1 MKTPSTLVAITLMTA
16 LVSLP
21 LSTSAQA
28 GRHYDKRAHNVD
40 YAKVTRVEPIIR
52 TLNHR
57 IPRETCWE
65 ESVPYQEPYQRKSRS
80 RPDSAVPTV
89 IGGLIGVAIGERF
102 GGNKSNR
109 KMTALAGGLLGAAIG
124 HDISRTRHDVNPYDE
139 RIHRTT
145 YRNEQRCEVTYHM
158 EQEEQ
163 VDGYNVTYRYRGK
176 TYHTRMDYDPGK
188 KIQVRVNVRPVL

>member
-1 MKTPSTLVAITLMTA
+1 MT
-16 LVSLP
+16 
-21 LSTSAQA
+21 Q
-28 GRHYDKRAHNVD
+28 
-40 YAKVTRVEPIIR
+40 VEPIIR

-65 ESVPYQEPYQRKSRS
+65 ESVPYQEPYQHPSRS
-80 RPDSAVPTV
+80 RPESAVPTV

-124 HDISRTRHDVNPYDE
+124 HDLSRTRPAVNPYNE
-139 RIHRTT
+139 RVRRTS
-145 YRNEQRCEVTYHM
+145 YRSEHRCEVSYQM
-158 EQEEQ
+158 EQEERI
-163 VDGYNVTYRYRGK
+163 DGYNVTYRYRGK
-176 TYHTRMDYDPGK
+176 TYHTRMDYDPGN